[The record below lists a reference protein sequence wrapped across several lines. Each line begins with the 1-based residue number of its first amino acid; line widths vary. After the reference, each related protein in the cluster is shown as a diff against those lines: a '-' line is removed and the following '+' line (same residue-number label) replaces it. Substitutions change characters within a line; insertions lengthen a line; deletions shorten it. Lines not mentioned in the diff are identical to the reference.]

1 MRCIDHAWFS
11 RAYYWRWPFSPGHP
25 VRNLFLLLLL
35 ANLLLLAWQ
44 RWVMPP
50 PAEDAYAPTG
60 ARSPQLALLAPTS
73 PPDEAQADGPGCVRI
88 GPFEDPAVSREAA
101 DRLAGEDLD
110 VFRYSESGEIW
121 VGHWVQVIDLN
132 GREEA
137 EAALDR
143 LAEVGR
149 SDAYIVRGEDGYR
162 ISLGVFRSLEG
173 ADSVANEAVRAGLTT
188 LTTDRF
194 RTGTEYWL
202 LVDERASGLP
212 DLAVL
217 GLSGQDILRS
227 EPAPCRDGGDG
238 GPERDS
244 LESAPS
250 APE

>member
-1 MRCIDHAWFS
+1 M
-11 RAYYWRWPFSPGHP
+11 
-25 VRNLFLLLLL
+25 RNLFLLLLL

-44 RWVMPP
+44 RWVLPP
-50 PAEDAYAPTG
+50 PAEDPYALAGT
-60 ARSPQLALLAPTS
+60 RSPQLALLAPAA
-73 PPDEAQADGPGCVRI
+73 PAPGAAQPGVAGCVRI

-101 DRLAGEDLD
+101 DRLVAEDLD

-121 VGHWVQVIDLN
+121 VGHWVQVIDLD
-132 GREEA
+132 GRDEA

-149 SDAYIVRGEDGYR
+149 SDAYIVRGDDGYR

-173 ADSVANEAVRAGLTT
+173 AESVANEAVRAGLTT

-202 LVDERASGLP
+202 LVDERAGSLP
-212 DLAVL
+212 DLAAL
-217 GLSGQDILRS
+217 GLSGRDILRS
-227 EPAPCRDGGDG
+227 EPAACREAGDG
-238 GPERDS
+238 GPQRDS